1 MLAFILGNVHIQL
14 LNNTQYKMCFYM
26 KRRKCALNLE
36 NLRSDKILVRKVNM
50 ISIPFQRNV
59 PSFTLFEKKVLGVL
73 GR

>member
-1 MLAFILGNVHIQL
+1 
-14 LNNTQYKMCFYM
+14 M